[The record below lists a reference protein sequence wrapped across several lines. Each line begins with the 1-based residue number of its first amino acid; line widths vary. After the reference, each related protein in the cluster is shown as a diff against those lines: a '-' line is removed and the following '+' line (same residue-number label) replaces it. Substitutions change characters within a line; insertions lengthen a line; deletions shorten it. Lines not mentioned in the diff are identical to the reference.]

1 MKAIHALVFILI
13 YLWEV
18 VLSTYKLALTVLRPK
33 IVLNPRFIDVPLDL
47 EDELPRFLFAC
58 LISMTPGTMSVG
70 LDSDRGILIVHVLDA
85 PDPDAAVR
93 EMKRTFEQPLV
104 RIFGR
109 GQTP

>member
-1 MKAIHALVFILI
+1 MKVIHALVFALI

-18 VLSTYKLALTVLRPK
+18 VLSTWKLALTVLRPK
-33 IVLNPRFIDVPLDL
+33 LRINPRFIEVPLDL
-47 EDELPRFLFAC
+47 KQELPRFLFAC

-70 LDSDRGILIVHVLDA
+70 LDARRGILLVHVLDA

-93 EMKRTFEQPLV
+93 DMKKTFEQPLI

-109 GQTP
+109 G

>member
-18 VLSTYKLALTVLRPK
+18 IYSTYKLALIVLHPK
-33 IVLNPRFIDVPLDL
+33 PVLNPRFIDVPLDL
-47 EDELPRFLFAC
+47 KGEMPRFLFAC

-70 LDSDRGILIVHVLDA
+70 LDHDRGVLIVHVLDA
-85 PDPDAAVR
+85 PDPEAAVR
-93 EMKRTFEQPLV
+93 DMKKTFEQPLV

-109 GQTP
+109 G